1 MRSFASDNNSGISP
15 EVMEAISK
23 ANIDHALGYGEDQWS
38 IDAEHK
44 IDMAFGGGTQVL
56 FTFNGTG
63 SNCLALELCSKPWGL
78 ILCAETAHIVVDECG
93 APGKMTGASIKT
105 IPTTNG
111 KLCAESIKPYLVGFG
126 EQHHSQPQAIYIS
139 QCTEL
144 GTVYTPEEIMEITS
158 LAHSHGMFVHMD
170 GARLANACAALNKSL
185 QELTK
190 SCGVDVLSFGGTK
203 NGLMIGECVVII
215 NDKLKSGAAFIR
227 KQSAQLA
234 SKQRFLA
241 CQFSAYMEND
251 LWLSNAKHANAMA
264 ALLRMELEKSDQVSF
279 TQKTESNQLF
289 LTLPH
294 DSAEKLALKH
304 AFFYWNEGINEIR
317 LVTSFDTTEKDV
329 HTLVNDIKEALL

>member
-190 SCGVDVLSFGGTK
+190 SCGVDVVSFGGTK
-203 NGLMIGECVVII
+203 NGSRI
-215 NDKLKSGAAFIR
+215 
-227 KQSAQLA
+227 
-234 SKQRFLA
+234 
-241 CQFSAYMEND
+241 
-251 LWLSNAKHANAMA
+251 
-264 ALLRMELEKSDQVSF
+264 
-279 TQKTESNQLF
+279 
-289 LTLPH
+289 
-294 DSAEKLALKH
+294 
-304 AFFYWNEGINEIR
+304 
-317 LVTSFDTTEKDV
+317 
-329 HTLVNDIKEALL
+329 